1 MGQLWRS
8 IPPQATYKIFPG
20 FCKGLTWISHFDWV
34 WNIMLQT
41 TTGRQNKQ
49 VPSYLF
55 LERCCFWWVWRFWVL
70 GCYYPY
76 PWSGCGKTD
85 QISFCCL
92 RWWCRPLST
101 PRQKGTDLV
110 ARGRSVG
117 LSGLQII
124 HFPPLLLPWFH
135 LKARIRTSEKTA
147 QCNRYELG
155 SSILE
160 GPGEGT
166 DTEWVAWS
174 FYIY

>member
-1 MGQLWRS
+1 MDLTFWL
-8 IPPQATYKIFPG
+8 
-20 FCKGLTWISHFDWV
+20 GLEH
-34 WNIMLQT
+34 MLQT
-41 TTGRQNKQ
+41 TIGRQNKQ

-70 GCYYPY
+70 GDYYPY
-76 PWSGCGKTD
+76 PWSSCGKTD

-92 RWWCRPLST
+92 RWWCRPPSI

-135 LKARIRTSEKTA
+135 LKARIRISEKSA
-147 QCNRYELG
+147 ECNRYELG
-155 SSILE
+155 ISILE

-166 DTEWVAWS
+166 VIEWVARS
-174 FYIY
+174 FFYIY